1 MNENTILLNNIANL
15 KLVKYLENSIIYTG
29 NYHNDSVIIEIK
41 NKILPINAITDLEN
55 IALICNNDRFYKYN
69 AEKNSK
75 CEILIICPAK
85 DDDFKKY
92 CQKDLIKILETS
104 ELYCTNIYP
113 KIIKQDLNWINNI
126 INGTKESEHI
136 IYNDN
141 DIILIPD
148 LKWNNKVIDDMY
160 YLVIFKNKDLKSI
173 RDLNQSHLP
182 LLDRV
187 KEICTNKIKELHD
200 IDSNKLRLY
209 FHYHPSFWQLHLHIN
224 LVAKSWDG
232 TLVDTSHLFTTV
244 INNIKLVN
252 DYYQKIDIEICSS
265 I

>member
-1 MNENTILLNNIANL
+1 MSENTILLNNIVDL

-29 NYHNDSVIIEIK
+29 NYNNDFVIIEIK

-55 IALICNNDRFYKYN
+55 IKLICDNDRFYKYN
-69 AEKNSK
+69 AEINSK
-75 CEILIICPAK
+75 CEMLIICPAK

-92 CQKDLIKILETS
+92 CQKDLIKILETP
-104 ELYCTNIYP
+104 EMYYTNIYP
-113 KIIKQDLNWINNI
+113 KIIKQNLNWINNI
-126 INGTKESEHI
+126 MSGTKESEHV

-148 LKWNNKVIDDMY
+148 LKWNNKIIDDMY
-160 YLVIFKNKDLKSI
+160 YLVIFKNNNLKSI
-173 RDLNQSHLP
+173 RDLDQTHLP
-182 LLDRV
+182 LLDKV
-187 KEICTNKIKELHD
+187 KEICTKKIKELHN

-224 LVAKSWDG
+224 LVKKSWDG
-232 TLVDTSHLFTTV
+232 TLVDTSHLLMTV
-244 INNIKLVN
+244 IINIKLVN
-252 DYYQKIDIEICSS
+252 DYYQKMDIEICHG